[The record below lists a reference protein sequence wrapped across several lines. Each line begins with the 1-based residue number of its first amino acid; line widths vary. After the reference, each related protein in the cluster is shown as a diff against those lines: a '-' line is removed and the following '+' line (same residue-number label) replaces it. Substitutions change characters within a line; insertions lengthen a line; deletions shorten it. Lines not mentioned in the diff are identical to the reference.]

1 MLSGPADPALR
12 KGLPEKFRERFG
24 IVVEYIGA
32 SSNDAIGRLRQERL
46 AGLYTTDV
54 MLVGPTALL
63 GVYSEKMLDPLRPL
77 LLEEVLDGRHWKGGK
92 PRFGDPEGKYSLRL
106 AERVTALFMINK
118 TIVKREE
125 FRSIHDLT
133 NPRWKGKIVAE
144 DPTRGSAGTGLPMV
158 LYASL
163 GEAFLKKLYID
174 NEVVLSSD
182 RVKWPTGSLAAR
194 IPFPWECAKKI
205 FSGSRVRVFPLKLST
220 HWPTFPAT

>member
-1 MLSGPADPALR
+1 MLA
-12 KGLPEKFRERFG
+12 
-24 IVVEYIGA
+24 
-32 SSNDAIGRLRQERL
+32 
-46 AGLYTTDV
+46 
-54 MLVGPTALL
+54 GPTAVVSL
-63 GVYSEKMLDPLRPL
+63 YSEKMLDPLRPL

-92 PRFGDPEGKYSLRL
+92 PRFSDPEGKYSLRL

-125 FRSIHDLT
+125 FGSIHDLT

-182 RVKWPTGSLAAR
+182 RRQMADWLARAR

-205 FSGSRVRVFPLKLST
+205 FSGSRPRVFPLRLST